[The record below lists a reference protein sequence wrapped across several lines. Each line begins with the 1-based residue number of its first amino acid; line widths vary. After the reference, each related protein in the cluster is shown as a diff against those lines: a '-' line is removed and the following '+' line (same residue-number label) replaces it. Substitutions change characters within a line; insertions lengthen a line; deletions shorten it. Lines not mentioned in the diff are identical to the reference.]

1 MFLTLSLN
9 LKFCS
14 MEKCIECGCKL
25 VGRSDK
31 KFCDSNCRNAYHNE
45 KSRPII
51 NQVRKINRSLA
62 TNRSILENLALE
74 GVDQVALKILRTLG
88 FNENLITARYKDEK
102 GEEILCIY
110 DQVFRLNLDEIVI
123 LTEGTGNF
131 RPTG

>member
-1 MFLTLSLN
+1 
-9 LKFCS
+9 

-74 GVDQVALKILRTLG
+74 GVNQVALKILRTLG

-131 RPTG
+131 QPTG